1 MKNSRKDIVG
11 TPTTEGRRRFLIGA
25 AGLAGSAIFP
35 LSPVWSQSSGCN
47 IISRL
52 IVEAQANVD
61 DPGSWQ
67 LSLDPLAV
75 SRAKANVAK
84 LKLEIKK
91 LSGVVADNR
100 RTQLLDYTDAV
111 GGSLLLLSGVF
122 IGLGPALIASVAFAG
137 SMLVVRAVSS
147 PIRVNQ
153 KDFLL
158 NVGGSRLP
166 GVIEAFGEGAG
177 VISKNAASYGKEAG
191 NVTGAVFVAYSF
203 YQFAQSTEKFQAS
216 TAKLGR
222 LQDALAGL
230 EDDLSEL
237 EQLSKLLEM
246 RRACT
251 QAVADD
257 LKIIATENCPKILG

>member
-1 MKNSRKDIVG
+1 MENSRKGMIG
-11 TPTTEGRRRFLIGA
+11 APTTESRRKFLIGV
-25 AGLAGSAIFP
+25 AGLAGSTIFP
-35 LSPVWSQSSGCN
+35 LSPAWSQSSGCN

-52 IVEAQANVD
+52 IVEAQTNVD

-75 SRAKANVAK
+75 HQAKANVVK

-100 RTQLLDYTDAV
+100 RAQLLDYTDAV

-137 SMLVVRAVSS
+137 SMLVVRTVSS
-147 PIRVNQ
+147 PIRINL

-166 GVIEAFGEGAG
+166 SVIEAFGEGAG
-177 VISKNAASYGKEAG
+177 VISKNAASYGKVAG
-191 NVTGAVFVAYSF
+191 NITGAVFVAYSF

-216 TAKLGR
+216 TAKLDH
-222 LQDALAGL
+222 LHDVLAGL

-237 EQLSKLLEM
+237 EQLNKLLEM
-246 RRACT
+246 RRACA

-257 LKIIATENCPKILG
+257 LKIIKVANCPIDLG